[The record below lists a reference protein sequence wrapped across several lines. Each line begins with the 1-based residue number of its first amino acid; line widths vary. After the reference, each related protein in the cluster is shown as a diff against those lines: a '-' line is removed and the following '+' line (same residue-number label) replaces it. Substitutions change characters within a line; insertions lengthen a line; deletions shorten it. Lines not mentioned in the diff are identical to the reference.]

1 MAKQKEAESPNQN
14 ELNETGN
21 IQAQN
26 GNFDAKNETSQSPF
40 VISPLDKELLKVEV
54 IIIGLEANGV
64 IPTRVEV
71 DSSIEVVGD
80 KVFAIVRAEDIPKGS
95 LEEFSISELHK
106 LYGLCNKSI
115 IQLNPSDEG
124 FAETMELMTKL
135 RMKVES
141 FTPFDP
147 LESFK
152 QAYPNEAKM
161 LNRKTPVEKAKER
174 LEAQAKEE
182 AEKVAEIAKKKAEAE
197 KEKSG
202 EEDEGTEESKE

>member
-14 ELNETGN
+14 KLSEN
-21 IQAQN
+21 IDSQPQ
-26 GNFDAKNETSQSPF
+26 GLTAKPDLGMEALEP
-40 VISPLDKELLKVEV
+40 KVKV
-54 IIIGLEANGV
+54 IIIGLDPMGI

-71 DSSIEVVGD
+71 GSSLELVGD
-80 KVFAIVRAEDIPKGS
+80 EIFAIVRAEDIPKGS
-95 LEEFSISELHK
+95 LEEFSLSELHK

-115 IQLNPSDEG
+115 IQLNPSDED
-124 FAETMELMTKL
+124 FAKTMELMTKL
-135 RMKVES
+135 RVKVES

-152 QAYPNEAKM
+152 QAYPNEATM
-161 LNRKTPVEKAKER
+161 LNRKTPAEKAKER
-174 LEAQAKEE
+174 LEKQAQEE

-202 EEDEGTEESKE
+202 EEDDESEESKE

>member
-14 ELNETGN
+14 KLSEN
-21 IQAQN
+21 IDSQPQGLTAKPDS
-26 GNFDAKNETSQSPF
+26 GIEGLDAKF
-40 VISPLDKELLKVEV
+40 KVV
-54 IIIGLEANGV
+54 IIGLDPMGI

-71 DSSIEVVGD
+71 GSSLELVGD
-80 KVFAIVRAEDIPKGS
+80 EIFAIVRAEDIPKGS
-95 LEEFSISELHK
+95 LEEFSLSELHK

-115 IQLNPSDEG
+115 IQLNPSDED
-124 FAETMELMTKL
+124 FAKTMELMTKL
-135 RMKVES
+135 RVKVES

-152 QAYPNEAKM
+152 QAYPNEARM
-161 LNRKTPVEKAKER
+161 LNRKSPAEKAKER
-174 LEAQAKEE
+174 LEKQAQEE

-202 EEDEGTEESKE
+202 EEDDESEESKE